1 MKKTFFTSLLA
12 LAAIVCLQTASLAQ
26 FSKGDK
32 QVKIGIGVFSIG
44 GNASV
49 EYGIMDD
56 LGVGLYASY
65 ERPTIGFGS
74 FNYGY
79 SDFQVG
85 PKATYHLNNVLKM
98 KDDKF
103 DLYVSGGILLRSY
116 GYSDD
121 YWKAYGINAKT
132 RYTNATL
139 LARVGANMNISKNFY
154 AFADLGS
161 GGSWVQAG
169 ISFKF

>member
-1 MKKTFFTSLLA
+1 MKKRFFTSLLA
-12 LAAIVCLQTASLAQ
+12 LATIVYFQSSCLAQ
-26 FSKGDK
+26 WSKGDK
-32 QVKIGIGVFSIG
+32 QVKIGVGIFSIG

-85 PKATYHLNNVLKM
+85 PKATYHLNNVLSM

-121 YWKAYGINAKT
+121 YWKAYGVSYKT
-132 RYTNATL
+132 RYTTATL
-139 LARVGANMNISKNFY
+139 LARVGANMNISNNLS

>member
-1 MKKTFFTSLLA
+1 MKKLSLSSLLA
-12 LAAIVCLQTASLAQ
+12 LTAMVCFQINANAQ

-32 QVKIGIGVFSIG
+32 LVRIGVGIFSIG
-44 GNASV
+44 ANVSA

-56 LGVGLYASY
+56 LGIGLYGSY
-65 ERPTIGFGS
+65 ERPTIGFGA

-79 SDFQVG
+79 SDFQIG
-85 PKATYHLNNVLKM
+85 PRATYHLNNVLNM
-98 KDDKF
+98 KDEKF
-103 DLYVSGGILLRSY
+103 DLYVSGGLLLRSY
-116 GYSDD
+116 GYSDE
-121 YWKAYGINAKT
+121 YWRAYGYNFKT
-132 RYTNATL
+132 RYTSVNL
-139 LARVGANMNISKNFY
+139 LARVGANMNISNNLS

>member
-1 MKKTFFTSLLA
+1 MKKVLLSSLLA
-12 LAAIVCLQTASLAQ
+12 LAAIFCVHTSSLAQ

-32 QVKIGIGVFSIG
+32 QIKLGVGIFSIG
-44 GNASV
+44 GNASL

-65 ERPTIGFGS
+65 ERPTIGFGA

-85 PKATYHLNNVLKM
+85 PKATYHLNNVLNM

-121 YWKAYGINAKT
+121 YWNAFGYSYKT
-132 RYTNATL
+132 RYTTATL
-139 LARVGANMNISKNFY
+139 LARVGANMNLSKNLY

>member
-1 MKKTFFTSLLA
+1 MKKILFSSLLA
-12 LAAIVCLQTASLAQ
+12 LTAMVCLQINANAQ

-32 QVKIGIGVFSIG
+32 LVRIGVGIFSIG
-44 GNASV
+44 ANVSA

-56 LGVGLYASY
+56 LGVGLYGSY
-65 ERPTIGFGS
+65 ERPTIGFGA

-79 SDFQVG
+79 SDFQIG
-85 PKATYHLNNVLKM
+85 PRATYHLNNVLNM
-98 KDDKF
+98 KDEKF
-103 DLYVSGGILLRSY
+103 DLYVSGGLLLRSY
-116 GYSDD
+116 GYSDE
-121 YWKAYGINAKT
+121 YWRAYGYNFKT
-132 RYTNATL
+132 RYTNVNL
-139 LARVGANMNISKNFY
+139 LARVGANMSISNNLS

>member
-1 MKKTFFTSLLA
+1 MKKIFFTSFLA
-12 LAAIVCLQTASLAQ
+12 LVALLCFQNDANAQ

-32 QVKIGIGVFSIG
+32 LVRLGVGVFSIG
-44 GNASV
+44 ANVSA
-49 EYGIMDD
+49 EFGIMDD
-56 LGVGLYASY
+56 LGVGLYGSY
-65 ERPTIGFGS
+65 ERPTIGFGTYS
-74 FNYGY
+74 YGY
-79 SDFQVG
+79 SDFQIG
-85 PKATYHLNNVLKM
+85 PRATYHLNNVLNM

-121 YWKAYGINAKT
+121 YWKAYGVNYKT
-132 RYTNATL
+132 RYTSATL
-139 LARVGANMNISKNFY
+139 LARVGANMNISNNLS

-161 GGSWVQAG
+161 GGSWIQAG

>member
-1 MKKTFFTSLLA
+1 MKKMFFTSLLA
-12 LAAIVCLQTASLAQ
+12 LAAIVCFQTDSYAQ

-32 QVKIGIGVFSIG
+32 QVRIGVGLFSIG
-44 GNASV
+44 ANVSA

-65 ERPTIGFGS
+65 ERPTIGFGA

-79 SDFQVG
+79 SDFQIG
-85 PKATYHLNNVLKM
+85 PRATYHLNNVLNM

-116 GYSDD
+116 GYSDE
-121 YWKAYGINAKT
+121 YWNAYGSSFKT
-132 RYTNATL
+132 RYTTATL
-139 LARVGANMNISKNFY
+139 LARVGANMNISNNLS

-161 GGSWVQAG
+161 GGSWIQAG